1 MWQRLVT
8 IPMRRNVGK
17 SSVET
22 AWNAFNDDVGF
33 LSGREVVM
41 CSLSSRRGQVRLRF
55 AEHREYCPADCPNQP
70 GKHFKYVI
78 RALVRKHR

>member
-1 MWQRLVT
+1 MWRRRVT
-8 IPMRRNVGK
+8 IPMRRNIGRNAG
-17 SSVET
+17 ET
-22 AWNAFNDDVGF
+22 VWNAFNDDVGF

-41 CSLSSRRGQVRLRF
+41 YSLSSRRGSVRLSF
-55 AEHREYCPADCPNQP
+55 AEHHGWCPSDCPNQP